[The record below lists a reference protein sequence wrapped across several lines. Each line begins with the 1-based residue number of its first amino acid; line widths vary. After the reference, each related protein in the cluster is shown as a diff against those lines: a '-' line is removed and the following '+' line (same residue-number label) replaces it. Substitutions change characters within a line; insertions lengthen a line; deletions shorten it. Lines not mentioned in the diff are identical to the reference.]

1 MIKNKKIL
9 IGILLGIIIIICCTF
24 IFFKTKNGQLNS
36 SINRNG
42 LNINNNISSN
52 EENKYEYKAFKPR
65 L

>member
-1 MIKNKKIL
+1 MLYIYI
-9 IGILLGIIIIICCTF
+9 
-24 IFFKTKNGQLNS
+24 FKTKNGQLNS

-52 EENKYEYKAFKPR
+52 EENKYEYKAFKPQI

>member
-9 IGILLGIIIIICCTF
+9 IEILLGIIIIICCTF

-52 EENKYEYKAFKPR
+52 EENKY
-65 L
+65 